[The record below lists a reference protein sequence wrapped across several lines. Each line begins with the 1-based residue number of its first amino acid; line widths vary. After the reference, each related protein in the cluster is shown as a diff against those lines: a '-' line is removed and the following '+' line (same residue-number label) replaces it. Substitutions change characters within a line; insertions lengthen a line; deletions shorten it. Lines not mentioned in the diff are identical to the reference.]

1 MLIKVYRVYSE
12 GSGELLIGFIRD
24 LLSFFFFQKQLWVI
38 ENSWGDGLQ
47 MHHTFVCV
55 GIYEELWIASWCL

>member
-24 LLSFFFFQKQLWVI
+24 LLSFFFPEAVVGYLELLGRWPADAPYFC
-38 ENSWGDGLQ
+38 
-47 MHHTFVCV
+47 VC
-55 GIYEELWIASWCL
+55 GYL